1 MSSTDKKTIVSVI
14 IPVYGVEEYLQDCL
28 DSVLAQ
34 TLPDIEILCID
45 DASPDRCPVILDEY
59 SKKDPRVRVF
69 HLTQNRKQGHGRNL
83 GFKEAKGKYVYFL
96 DADDMIVPEAI
107 EVLYRTAEKEHL
119 QGILFDS
126 KVIFENEE
134 LRKRFSEEYIEIRKG
149 EYSRKPTTGMEL
161 AEHLLTN
168 NEWSVLVQREFWQ
181 KEYLVERGI
190 RFPEEAEH
198 EDQFFSIA
206 SILSADRIRYLP
218 EQLFIRRYR
227 PNSVVTTQA
236 APKNFHGYLVNTVD
250 LIAFLRRNGLSGKP
264 VDILM
269 NRLIANLNRLYP
281 VFLSDGSETEW
292 FSTDRLKD
300 FYTFYHYCQETWNW
314 QRETDKHLF
323 APLAEHEQVWIYG
336 AGRIGQ
342 SVFRRL
348 SWLGMNIGGFIV
360 TDMAGNPA
368 QLNQKKVI
376 ALRDYIPGKD
386 DVIVVSLARNLHQGI
401 SDNLKEAALLH
412 YLYSN
417 DTLKGPF

>member
-300 FYTFYHYCQETWNW
+300 FYTFLSRNME
-314 QRETDKHLF
+314 
-323 APLAEHEQVWIYG
+323 LA
-336 AGRIGQ
+336 
-342 SVFRRL
+342 
-348 SWLGMNIGGFIV
+348 
-360 TDMAGNPA
+360 
-368 QLNQKKVI
+368 
-376 ALRDYIPGKD
+376 
-386 DVIVVSLARNLHQGI
+386 ARNR
-401 SDNLKEAALLH
+401 
-412 YLYSN
+412 
-417 DTLKGPF
+417 